1 MSTVELKSNI
11 HASVDTIQNQ
21 QFLSMVYEFLKSNSK
36 TTGVWDSLTAEQKQE
51 VMLAFEE
58 SEDESNLVEADKVL
72 KKYK

>member
-11 HASVDTIQNQ
+11 HAIVDTIQNQ

>member
-11 HASVDTIQNQ
+11 HAIVDTIQNQ

-51 VMLAFEE
+51 VMLAFEK
-58 SEDESNLVEADKVL
+58 SEDESKLVEADKVL

>member
-1 MSTVELKSNI
+1 MSTIELKSNI
-11 HASVDTIQNQ
+11 HAIVDSIQNQ

-36 TTGVWDSLTAEQKQE
+36 SSSVWDSLTAEQKKE

-58 SEDESNLVEADKVL
+58 SEDENNLVEADNVL